1 MDTAFD
7 PRLRF
12 IILWVLAETWFA
24 LAVSATTPYLAQSG
38 NLVLLQALSFLTAP
52 VAAAGQMLL
61 LRGRVAPA
69 WLWLAA
75 GVGAAVLLFVLFRI
89 LIGGVFAGVL
99 PRPGGGLPAWMP
111 YLVLSGVV
119 AGLALALP
127 QALAAGRPV
136 VAYDSDGAGEVCLD
150 GQTGYLVRPDDHAT
164 LIACL
169 ARLAEDPALATG
181 LGLAGREFVRE
192 RFTVE
197 RLVDDQCRLY
207 RRLAAKHGLALHTPD
222 RPTSPPSP

>member
-24 LAVSATTPYLAQSG
+24 LAASAATPYLAQSG
-38 NLVLLQALSFLTAP
+38 NLMLLQALSFLTAP

-75 GVGAAVLLFVLFRI
+75 GVGSAVLLFVLFRI

-99 PRPGGGLPAWMP
+99 PRSGGGLAAWMP
-111 YLVLSGVV
+111 YLLLSGVV

-127 QALAAGRPV
+127 QAFAMARWGLGAISWFLVALGAAVIASVVGGVIWVMGGMGGAAGS
-136 VAYDSDGAGEVCLD
+136 ADGAPWAA
-150 GQTGYLVRPDDHAT
+150 LVA
-164 LIACL
+164 AL
-169 ARLAEDPALATG
+169 ARHVAFGAITG
-181 LGLAGREFVRE
+181 FVMWQGLTQRS
-192 RFTVE
+192 
-197 RLVDDQCRLY
+197 VD
-207 RRLAAKHGLALHTPD
+207 AAASGT
-222 RPTSPPSP
+222 

>member
-24 LAVSATTPYLAQSG
+24 LALSAATPYLAQGG
-38 NLVLLQALSFLTAP
+38 NYLLLQALSFLTVP

-75 GVGAAVLLFVLFRI
+75 GFGSAVLLFVLFRI
-89 LIGGVFAGVL
+89 LVGGVFAGVL
-99 PRPGGGLPAWMP
+99 PQSGGGLPAWMP

-127 QALAAGRPV
+127 QALAIARWSRGPASWFFIVLGAAVIASVVGGVIWVMGGMGGAAGLAEGAPWAAL
-136 VAYDSDGAGEVCLD
+136 VAA
-150 GQTGYLVRPDDHAT
+150 
-164 LIACL
+164 L
-169 ARLAEDPALATG
+169 ARHVAFGGITG
-181 LGLAGREFVRE
+181 FYMW
-192 RFTVE
+192 
-197 RLVDDQCRLY
+197 Q
-207 RRLAAKHGLALHTPD
+207 RLAQRSVDAAASGT
-222 RPTSPPSP
+222 